1 MTPGISLARRFGF
14 CLTLAMAV
22 AFDAEAADV
31 TCDTG
36 GDAAG
41 ESIAAGTDFDGDGV
55 ADLAVGAPCARV
67 GTAENA
73 GRVFIHSGATGGRVL
88 TLKGS
93 DAGQKFGGALAFI
106 DDVSGD
112 GIADLIVG
120 SPGAPVVTGT
130 STKTDAGKIE
140 IFNVAGEILLAVSG
154 AYAFGNFG
162 EAVAGLGDYDG
173 DDVPEL
179 LVGAG
184 GDRDAPGG
192 ERFGAVYLLSGESGA
207 TLDSSIGDLKF
218 DRWGA
223 VVAATDDV
231 NDDGIAD
238 VLISSNSADAPGA
251 GATIEENNGLARI
264 LSGAD
269 FSEVLVSVAGNVED
283 KLGKSSVA
291 IDDLDND
298 GIADFAA
305 GVPGVMLGSAGN
317 AGIVSLYSGATG
329 ALIRNLQQPTPQVG
343 ASFGTAVANLGFIN
357 GDSRP
362 DIVASAPS
370 TTIDG
375 KGAVGR
381 IHLFSGSNGNVLWTL
396 DGSFQGTRLGQALA
410 AAGDWNGDAR
420 KDVAVGGPGDAFRG
434 RRGAG
439 TVRVLSGVDG
449 EELARFGGRRGLET
463 RLFVAAWGLDG
474 SAEVRALT
482 GSGMQTKQ
490 RQDVLRGLHDGAL
503 SVAVID
509 DGATSSSDA
518 MKVVIGGGSGA
529 PSPTVEVTRAGR
541 RRGTVSRFEA
551 EFSSPFDGGVNV
563 AGGELATDVGEEI
576 AVVQAESTTGTVEL
590 SVYSRADTDPFGRIT
605 WGREI
610 TFPVFTDGERIDGFL
625 VNANGA
631 TVVAGALAGDGDR
644 LVVAPVEGAPVVR
657 VLDGSG
663 LVIADWLAYSPSGN
677 NGTTIAVGRLGDVG
691 GIQIVTAPRTG
702 QLRVRAF
709 NPDGTPFVPPDS
721 VEEVDFVVPF
731 SVTGAAS
738 SFRLV
743 VADVDLDD
751 RGEIL
756 VVTDA
761 VSPTQIL
768 AFETDGTLV
777 EGWPSKLFALQP
789 LASWPVAIAATDR
802 FVRR

>member
-1 MTPGISLARRFGF
+1 M
-14 CLTLAMAV
+14 V
-22 AFDAEAADV
+22 AIEANGADV

-41 ESIAAGTDFDGDGV
+41 HSIAAGADFDGDGV
-55 ADLAVGAPCARV
+55 VDIVVGAPCARV
-67 GTAENA
+67 GTVENA
-73 GRVFIHSGATGGRVL
+73 GRVFVHSGATGGRVL

-93 DAGQKFGGALAFI
+93 AAGQKFGGALAFI

-120 SPGAPVVTGT
+120 SPGAPAVTAT
-130 STKTDAGKIE
+130 STKVDAGKVE
-140 IFNVAGEILLAVSG
+140 IFDIDGELLLAVPG
-154 AYAFGNFG
+154 AFAFGNFG

-192 ERFGAVYLLSGESGA
+192 ERYGAVYLLSGKTGA
-207 TLDSSIGDLKF
+207 VLDLSLGDLRF

-223 VVAATDDV
+223 VVAAADDV
-231 NDDGIAD
+231 NGDGIAD
-238 VLISSNSADAPGA
+238 VLVSSNSADALGA
-251 GATIEENNGLARI
+251 GTTIEENNGLARI

-269 FSEVLVSVAGNVED
+269 FSEVLVSVKGDVED
-283 KLGKSSVA
+283 KLGKSAVVVE
-291 IDDLDND
+291 DLDSD
-298 GIADFAA
+298 GIADFAV
-305 GVPGVMLGSAGN
+305 GVPGITLGSAGN

-329 ALIRNLQQPTPQVG
+329 DLIRSLQQPKPQVG
-343 ASFGTAVANLGFIN
+343 ANFGTAVANLGFIN
-357 GDSRP
+357 GDTRP
-362 DIVASAPS
+362 DIVASAPA

-375 KGAVGR
+375 KGGVGR
-381 IHLFSGSNGNVLWTL
+381 IHLFSGSNGNVLWTV
-396 DGSFQGTRLGQALA
+396 DGFFQGTRFGQALT
-410 AAGDWNGDAR
+410 AAGDWDGDSRA
-420 KDVAVGGPGDAFRG
+420 DVAVGGPGDAFRG

-439 TVRVLSGVDG
+439 TVRVLSGADG

-463 RLFVAAWGLDG
+463 RLFVAAWGLG
-474 SAEVRALT
+474 GAAEVRALT

-490 RQDVLRGLHDGAL
+490 RQNVLRGLYEGAL

-509 DGATSSSDA
+509 DGTTSSSDA
-518 MKVVIGGGSGA
+518 MKLVIGGGTGA
-529 PSPTVEVTRAGR
+529 RSPTVEVTRAGR

-563 AGGELATDVGEEI
+563 TGGELTADAGEELAI
-576 AVVQAESTTGTVEL
+576 VQAESATGTVEL
-590 SVYSRADTDPFGRIT
+590 SIYSRADTDPFGRIT

-631 TVVAGALAGDGDR
+631 TVAAGPLVGGGDS
-644 LVVAPVEGAPVVR
+644 LVVAPVQGAPVVR

-663 LVIADWLAYSPSGN
+663 QITADWLAYSPSGN
-677 NGTTIAVGRLGDVG
+677 NGTTVALGRLDGLSG
-691 GIQIVTAPRTG
+691 TKIVTAPRTG
-702 QLRVRAF
+702 QLRIRAF
-709 NPDGTPFVPPDS
+709 NPDGSPFIPLDS
-721 VEEVDFVVPF
+721 LTEVDFVVPT
-731 SVTGAAS
+731 SLTGAVT

-743 VADVDLDD
+743 IADVDLDGH
-751 RGEIL
+751 GEII
-756 VVTDA
+756 VVTNA
-761 VSPTQIL
+761 ASPTQIL
-768 AFETDGTLV
+768 AFEIDGTLV

-789 LASWPVAIAATDR
+789 LSRWPIAIAATDR
-802 FVRR
+802 FMRR